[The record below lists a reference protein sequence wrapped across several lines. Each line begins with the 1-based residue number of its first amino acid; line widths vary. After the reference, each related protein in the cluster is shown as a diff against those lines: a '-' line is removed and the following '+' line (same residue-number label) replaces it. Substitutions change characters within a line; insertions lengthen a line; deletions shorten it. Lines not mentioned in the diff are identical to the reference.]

1 MSTESTLPRVVLFD
15 ANGVEMSVQNGV
27 ATPAGTGGLLIAGS
41 DGANSRFAR
50 IKPPSTPAVAADPAL
65 VVAFPQPITVQF
77 GFPGGTTALPKM
89 INLAFSQSLGAI
101 VANGWRTILTYT
113 TPVGFSGYLIKFT
126 SFQDEAALSRV
137 VAEQALGS
145 HNASTNVFT
154 AGTQYTAPQFSA
166 LPTAEVTTQLASG
179 SGSVVF
185 TVGYTNQD
193 GTAGRTGTFTVPKG
207 SVVGSQWEFT
217 FQTGDYGLQSIQ
229 SCSAAPTQVG
239 VISVNGHIQ
248 LALHND
254 QASVA
259 SSETLF
265 APGATTFPS
274 GTIIQIEFNGGSVSK
289 KRLLDA
295 LIQLV
300 AN

>member
-1 MSTESTLPRVVLFD
+1 MTSGRNPAVILYD
-15 ANGVEMSVQNGV
+15 ANGVAMAVENGV
-27 ATPAGTGGLLIAGS
+27 ATPVGTRGLLIAGS
-41 DGANSRFAR
+41 DGTNSRFAR

-77 GFPGGTTALPKM
+77 GHPGGATALPKM
-89 INLAFSQSLGAI
+89 INLSFSQSLGAI
-101 VANGWRTILTYT
+101 VANGWRTILSYT

-137 VAEQALGS
+137 VAEQAIGS

-154 AGTQYTAPQFSA
+154 AGTPYTAPQFSA

-179 SGSVVF
+179 PGSVVF
-185 TVGYTNQD
+185 TVEYTNQD

-217 FQTGDYGLQSIQ
+217 FQTGDYGMQSIQ

-239 VISVNGHIQ
+239 VISFQGHIQ

-274 GTIIQIEFNGGSVSK
+274 GTVIEVEFNGGTVNKS
-289 KRLLDA
+289 RLLDA

-300 AN
+300 ADA

>member
-1 MSTESTLPRVVLFD
+1 
-15 ANGVEMSVQNGV
+15 
-27 ATPAGTGGLLIAGS
+27 
-41 DGANSRFAR
+41 
-50 IKPPSTPAVAADPAL
+50 
-65 VVAFPQPITVQF
+65 
-77 GFPGGTTALPKM
+77 
-89 INLAFSQSLGAI
+89 
-101 VANGWRTILTYT
+101 
-113 TPVGFSGYLIKFT
+113 
-126 SFQDEAALSRV
+126 
-137 VAEQALGS
+137 
-145 HNASTNVFT
+145 
-154 AGTQYTAPQFSA
+154 
-166 LPTAEVTTQLASG
+166 
-179 SGSVVF
+179 
-185 TVGYTNQD
+185 
-193 GTAGRTGTFTVPKG
+193 
-207 SVVGSQWEFT
+207 VGSQWEFA

-239 VISVNGHIQ
+239 VVSFNGHIQ

-274 GTIIQIEFNGGSVSK
+274 GTIIQVEFNGGTVSK